1 MANGAAVGGFMSG
14 LMGGASMANSFQK
27 SMPPVGGTAQ
37 PTAAAAQPGAGT
49 VGFGLGQPLVSGEA
63 GSAQIA
69 GEQETGWGAL
79 KKIISSFEPATQPAA
94 QKTLGT
100 FPGMQETPNV

>member
-1 MANGAAVGGFMSG
+1 MADGAAVGGFMSG
-14 LMGGASMANSFQK
+14 LLGGASMANSFQK
-27 SMPPVGGTAQ
+27 SMPPVGGVAQ
-37 PTAAAAQPGAGT
+37 PAVAQQQGAGT

-69 GEQETGWGAL
+69 GQQETGWGAL
-79 KKIISSFEPATQPAA
+79 KKIISSFEPSTQPAA

-100 FPGMQETPNV
+100 FPGMQETPNG

>member
-1 MANGAAVGGFMSG
+1 MADGAAVGGFMSG
-14 LMGGASMANSFQK
+14 LLGGASMANSFQK
-27 SMPPVGGTAQ
+27 SMPPVGAAKPT
-37 PTAAAAQPGAGT
+37 TAAQSGAGT

-94 QKTLGT
+94 QKTMGSFT
-100 FPGMQETPNV
+100 GMQETPNG

>member
-1 MANGAAVGGFMSG
+1 MADGAAVGGFMSG
-14 LMGGASMANSFQK
+14 LLGGASMANSFQK
-27 SMPPVGGTAQ
+27 SMPPVGAATQ
-37 PTAAAAQPGAGT
+37 PAAAPQPGAGA

-100 FPGMQETPNV
+100 FPGSQETPNG

>member
-14 LMGGASMANSFQK
+14 LLGGASMANSFQK
-27 SMPPVGGTAQ
+27 SMPPVGGAAQPAATAQ
-37 PTAAAAQPGAGT
+37 PASDK

-94 QKTLGT
+94 QKTMGT
-100 FPGMQETPNV
+100 FIGTQETPNV

>member
-14 LMGGASMANSFQK
+14 LLGGAATANSFQK
-27 SMPPVGGTAQ
+27 SMPPVGAPAQ
-37 PTAAAAQPGAGT
+37 PTAAAQPGDQP

-69 GEQETGWGAL
+69 GQQETGWGAL

-94 QKTLGT
+94 QKTMGSFTGT
-100 FPGMQETPNV
+100 QETPNG